1 MPAGFGRSFRFS
13 ASALASV
20 MALTAI
26 APASFPHFISTAQA
40 QAPGSSQPQEQVD
53 FEAALEGYGHW
64 VEHPSLGDVWVPD
77 NVPQDWQ
84 PYRLGHWVYTDEW
97 GWYWNSDEAFG
108 WVTYHYGRWYLDR
121 QTGWVWIPGDEW
133 GPAFVNW
140 RQGDDFVGWAP
151 TPPDEYVDA
160 DEEPDNYMFVRAGDL
175 MEPDVYRVFIP
186 YHERRGYYGRSRLVN
201 RTVIFADRRG
211 AVNPGIPPAFIAH
224 ASGRRFHSSS
234 IAPIV
239 LAGTIGVAG
248 AIILRNNF
256 RDRSRT
262 RISVRQSKR
271 LIEPSDRF
279 HRLPG
284 LNKGERARLGSNAP
298 RGAQGGTPV
307 LKLNSQGHSQGRK
320 FRTKSNATHFEQRKT
335 EGRKIEPKQFQQ
347 KNMQRQDLQ
356 RQDSQKKELRK
367 KEFQP
372 QNSQQKNLEK
382 KSDTNA
388 DRRSNDPNAGKRFDR
403 DRNTQK
409 SFEQKNLQQKNLQQK
424 SIEHKNTRPGA
435 IQPSNQQQL
444 QKSTVP
450 QNNTQPRVQPR
461 VQQNTQQKTIQQNS
475 TQHQNTQTRSAPQR
489 SRTPPPSRGKPA
501 DKDKKN

>member
-1 MPAGFGRSFRFS
+1 MSAGFGRSFRFS
-13 ASALASV
+13 AGALASV

-26 APASFPHFISTAQA
+26 VPLNFPRFITAAQA
-40 QAPGSSQPQEQVD
+40 QAPGPSQPQEQVD

-64 VEHPSLGDVWVPD
+64 VEHPSLGEVWVPD

-84 PYRLGHWVYTDEW
+84 PYRLGRWVYTDEW
-97 GWYWNSDEAFG
+97 GWYWNSDEEFG

-121 QTGWVWIPGDEW
+121 QAGWVWIPGDEW

-160 DEEPDNYMFVRAGDL
+160 DEEPDSYMFVRAGDL
-175 MEPDVYRVFIP
+175 MEPDVYHVFIP
-186 YHERRGYYGRSRLVN
+186 YNERRGYYGRSSLVN

-224 ASGRRFHSSS
+224 ASGRPFHSSVV
-234 IAPIV
+234 APIV
-239 LAGTIGVAG
+239 IAGTIGVVG

-256 RDRSRT
+256 RDRART
-262 RISVRQSKR
+262 RVSIRESNR

-279 HRLPG
+279 QRLPG
-284 LNKGERARLGSNAP
+284 LNKGERARLGNNAP

-307 LKLNSQGHSQGRK
+307 LNLNSQGNSQGRQ
-320 FRTKSNATHFEQRKT
+320 FRTKSNAPQFEQKKV
-335 EGRKIEPKQFQQ
+335 EERKIEPKQFEQ
-347 KNMQRQDLQ
+347 KNIQQ
-356 RQDSQKKELRK
+356 QDSQRKEFRQ

-382 KSDTNA
+382 KSNTNTNN
-388 DRRSNDPNAGKRFDR
+388 DRLSNDPNARKQFER
-403 DRNTQK
+403 DKSTQRNI
-409 SFEQKNLQQKNLQQK
+409 EQKNFQQQNLQQQNYDNR
-424 SIEHKNTRPGA
+424 NTR
-435 IQPSNQQQL
+435 S
-444 QKSTVP
+444 
-450 QNNTQPRVQPR
+450 NNTQPNNQQQFQKNNIQNNQQNR
-461 VQQNTQQKTIQQNS
+461 VQQNTQQRTIQQNN
-475 TQHQNTQTRSAPQR
+475 TQQQNTQRQNTQPQR
-489 SRTPPPSRGKPA
+489 SQNPPPSRSNPA

>member
-1 MPAGFGRSFRFS
+1 MPAEFGRSFRFS
-13 ASALASV
+13 AGALASV
-20 MALTAI
+20 MALTTI
-26 APASFPHFISTAQA
+26 APASFPRLIASAQA
-40 QAPGSSQPQEQVD
+40 QAPGPSQPQEQVD

-64 VEHPSLGDVWVPD
+64 VEHPSLGEVWVPD

-97 GWYWNSDEAFG
+97 GWYWNSDEEFG

-121 QTGWVWIPGDEW
+121 QIGWVWIPSDEW

-151 TPPDEYVDA
+151 TPPDEYIDA

-186 YHERRGYYGRSRLVN
+186 YNERRGYYGRSSLVN

-211 AVNPGIPPAFIAH
+211 AVNPGIPPAYIAR

-262 RISVRQSKR
+262 RISVRESNR
-271 LIEPSDRF
+271 FIEPSDHF
-279 HRLPG
+279 QRLPG
-284 LNKGERARLGSNAP
+284 LNKGERARLGNNAP

-307 LKLNSQGHSQGRK
+307 LNLNSQGHSQGRK
-320 FRTKSNATHFEQRKT
+320 FRTKSGSQQFEQKKT
-335 EGRKIEPKQFQQ
+335 EERRVEPKQFEQ
-347 KNMQRQDLQ
+347 KNIQRQDLQ
-356 RQDSQKKELRK
+356 RQDSQKKEFRQ

-372 QNSQQKNLEK
+372 QNSQQKNLDK
-382 KSDTNA
+382 KSNTNA
-388 DRRSNDPNAGKRFDR
+388 DRRSNDPNTGKRFER
-403 DRNTQK
+403 DKNTQK
-409 SFEQKNLQQKNLQQK
+409 SLEQKNLQQKNSQQK
-424 SIEHKNTRPGA
+424 NIEHKNTRPGA

-444 QKSTVP
+444 RKNTAP
-450 QNNTQPRVQPR
+450 QHNAQPRVEPR
-461 VQQNTQQKTIQQNS
+461 VQQNTQQKTIQQNN
-475 TQHQNTQTRSAPQR
+475 TQHQNTQPRSAPQR
-489 SRTPPPSRGKPA
+489 PHTPPPSRGKPA
-501 DKDKKN
+501 EKDKKN